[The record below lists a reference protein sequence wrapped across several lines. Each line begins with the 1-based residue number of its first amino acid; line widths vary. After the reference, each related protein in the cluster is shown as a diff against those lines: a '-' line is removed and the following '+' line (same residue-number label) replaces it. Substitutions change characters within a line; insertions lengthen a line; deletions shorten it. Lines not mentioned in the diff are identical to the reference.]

1 MSDVEITIR
10 LAEELAREAR
20 ESNLL
25 TDRKIAELLQ
35 AELDRQT
42 TRQDHLRAF
51 LNLADQLSSA
61 EPKVTPEE
69 IAAEIEAVRNA
80 LLRQSRR

>member
-10 LAEELAREAR
+10 LPEDLAREAR

-25 TDRKIAELLQ
+25 TDTKIAELIQ
-35 AELDRQT
+35 AELDRQAA
-42 TRQDHLRAF
+42 RQEHLRAF

-61 EPKVTPEE
+61 EPQLTPEE
-69 IAAEIEAVRNA
+69 IAAELEAA
-80 LLRQSRR
+80 RREHSE